1 VFVCLR
7 RGKFSK
13 AEIPEDVAKLVEEL
27 RAGRL
32 SQRVF
37 LLALFERSISDAGLI
52 KRWTGI
58 PRQTYTLSSTGRGRE
73 GG

>member
-1 VFVCLR
+1 MSEV
-7 RGKFSK
+7 GSEANIAK
-13 AEIPEDVAKLVEEL
+13 DVAKLVEEL
-27 RAGRL
+27 RASRL

-37 LLALFERSISDAGLI
+37 LLVLFERGITNAGLI
-52 KRWTGI
+52 ERWTGI